1 MQKKSTISI
10 FIVALAAILVACG
23 SNRGVKAKK
32 AFDIGEYD
40 RAQNL
45 YNKATVGEKNK
56 FNLAEYYF
64 HLAECY
70 KKKGLYKKAASAYQT
85 ALKNKHKDNDIYF
98 YMAQCQLASGQYDKA
113 EENFE
118 MYKSIVPHNRIVADN
133 GIASCHLAQ
142 NSIKELTT
150 YDYKNPPDTGYIVML
165 AKQFNSRSSD
175 FSPAFVGDDYEV
187 VYFTSMR
194 SMRRR
199 PKINRI
205 TGQSNSNIY
214 MSKIDGGGQWTQP
227 EELGDPFGEKNDD
240 GTPAIT
246 ADGKTMFFTR
256 CPYNTDSEN
265 NAECYEVQRSGGR
278 WGTPVRVLPGG
289 DSTMMVAHP
298 AISPDGQT
306 LYFVSDK
313 DGGHGGKDIYL
324 TQRQPDGSWGEAE
337 NLGAIVNTQG
347 DEMFPYVRDNGTLYF
362 SSNGHIG
369 YGGLDIYKAV
379 KNDNGRYVVTNMGLP
394 INSSSDD
401 FGIIF
406 QGNKEKGYFS
416 SGRAKIGIDNIFS
429 FELPEV
435 VLMYDGKLTTTN
447 GSAPKRPF
455 IKVIGSDGTN
465 LKLRPDEN
473 GTFGFRADPGVTYLI
488 QCGAKGYFS
497 QKFRVDTNGKN
508 RSETINL
515 NVTLKPVE

>member
-1 MQKKSTISI
+1 MQKKATITLI
-10 FIVALAAILVACG
+10 ICALAAMLVACG
-23 SNRGVKAKK
+23 GNRGLKAKK
-32 AFDIGEYD
+32 AFEIGEYD

-56 FNLAEYYF
+56 YNLAEYYY

-70 KKKGLYKKAASAYQT
+70 KKKELYKKAASAYQA
-85 ALKNKHKDNDIYF
+85 ALKNKHKDNDVYL

-118 MYKSIVPHNRIVADN
+118 MYKSIAPYNRTEADN
-133 GIASCHLAQ
+133 GIASCRLAR
-142 NSIKELTT
+142 NNIKALTE
-150 YDYKNPPDTGYIVML
+150 YNYKNPPDTGYIVML

-199 PKINRI
+199 PKVNRI

-214 MSKIDGGGQWTQP
+214 MSKVDGSGQWTEP
-227 EELGDPFGEKNDD
+227 EVLGEPFGQKNDD
-240 GTPAIT
+240 GTPSLT

-256 CPYNTDSEN
+256 CSYNTQGEN
-265 NAECYEVQRSGGR
+265 NADCYEVQRSGGR
-278 WGTPVRVLPGG
+278 WGDPVRVVPGG

-313 DGGHGGKDIYL
+313 EGGHGGKDIYY
-324 TQRQPDGSWGEAE
+324 TQRQTDGTWSKAE
-337 NLGAIVNTQG
+337 NLGAIVNTKG

-379 KNDNGRYVVTNMGLP
+379 RNENGRYVVSNMGLP
-394 INSSSDD
+394 INSSADD
-401 FGIIF
+401 FGIIY
-406 QGNKEKGYFS
+406 QGNKERGYFC

-429 FELPEV
+429 FELPDV
-435 VLMYDGKLTTTN
+435 VLMYDGKLTTAN
-447 GSAPKRPF
+447 GAIPKRPF
-455 IKVIGSDGTN
+455 VKIIGSDGTN
-465 LKLRPDEN
+465 LKLRPDDN
-473 GTFGFRADPGVTYLI
+473 GVFGFKADPNVTYLV
-488 QCGAKGYFS
+488 QCGARGYLS
-497 QKFRVDTNGKN
+497 QKIKIDTTGKS

-515 NVTLKPVE
+515 DVKLQPVE